1 MQWLRPD
8 RSWLNYEFV
17 TADLVGVSGS
27 RLEDG
32 GGFEARLLASLSAG
46 VVAVDAEAR
55 LRVLNE
61 AARRILGL
69 GAERVARGLGRDCR
83 ELLRD
88 QPVLARLLVET
99 LERGSPLSRAELPLA
114 AARDSAAAIGFTLSP
129 VRDPAGRVCG
139 AAMLFRDLA
148 PIERGDEQERLRD
161 RLAALGE
168 MAAGLAHE
176 IRNPLAG
183 MEVLAG
189 LLRRRLA
196 DRPEE
201 CELLAELCGE
211 LRAVA
216 DVVSESL
223 EYVKPLPPA
232 RGRVDA
238 LALLEEA
245 LACARSRVG
254 FEGAVERR
262 FEAALPALEADE
274 EQLRTLLVNLM
285 VNALQAMAGAATGRP
300 PVLGLSARAGQG
312 GEIEICVSDTGPG
325 VPAELR
331 EKVFYP
337 FFSTRQGGSGVGLAL
352 AQKIALSHGGSLEL
366 ERAAGGGCAARL
378 RLPALPAQRA
388 EP

>member
-1 MQWLRPD
+1 
-8 RSWLNYEFV
+8 
-17 TADLVGVSGS
+17 VSGS
-27 RLEDG
+27 RAGDA
-32 GGFEARLLASLSAG
+32 GGFEGWLLASLSAG

-61 AARRILGL
+61 GARRILGL
-69 GAERVARGLGRDCR
+69 PAGRVARGLDRDCR

-88 QPVLARLLVET
+88 QPALARLLVES

-114 AARDSAAAIGFTLSP
+114 GGPDCAATIGLTLSP

-183 MEVLAG
+183 MEVLVG
-189 LLRRRLA
+189 LLRRRLG
-196 DRPEE
+196 DLPEE
-201 CELLAELCGE
+201 RELLAELCGE

-216 DVVSESL
+216 DVVRESL
-223 EYVKPLPPA
+223 EYVKPMPPA
-232 RGRVDA
+232 HGPVDP
-238 LALLEEA
+238 LALVEEA
-245 LACARSRVG
+245 LACARSRVP

-262 FEAALPALEADE
+262 FEAALPAVEADE

-285 VNALQAMAGAATGRP
+285 VNALQAMTGAEAARS
-300 PVLGLSARAGQG
+300 PVLGLGARAGPG
-312 GEIEICVSDTGPG
+312 GELEICIWDTGPG
-325 VPAELR
+325 VAPELR

-337 FFSTRQGGSGVGLAL
+337 FFSTREGGSGVGLAL

-366 ERAAGGGCAARL
+366 DSAPGGGCAARL
-378 RLPALPAQRA
+378 HLPAAAPQVD